1 MDNAS
6 FDMIVV
12 GGGPGGYVAA
22 IRAAQLGMKTALVEK
37 AQLGGI
43 CLNWG
48 CIPTKALLRSAD
60 VLRLVRDAAAYGIK
74 VAAPAADL
82 PAMVARSRAVAAQ
95 LNKGVTGLMKKN
107 GVTVLTGH
115 GRLAGKGRLDITAPD
130 GRTRTVSSAHIVL
143 ATGARARQ
151 LPALPADGKT
161 VWSYREALAPPALP
175 RRMLIVGAGAIGIE
189 FASFYHAV
197 GAHVTVIEMA
207 DRILPVE
214 DADISAQVAGSLAR
228 DGIVL
233 HTSTGIAQAER
244 TGAGWTVTLQGG
256 KPDGAKVEADVV
268 LVAAGIVGNVEG
280 IGLENTAVKVEKTHI
295 VTDGFGRTAEP
306 GLYAIGDVAGPPWLA
321 HKASHEGVICVEH
334 IAGLQPHAL
343 DPARIPACTYSH
355 PQVASVGLTE
365 AQARARGHQIRVGK
379 FPFAANGKAIALG
392 STGGLV
398 KVVFDE
404 GSGELLGA
412 HMVGD
417 EVTEM
422 IQGYAIAQTLETTE
436 ADLMAAVLPHPTM
449 SEAMHEAVLAAY
461 GRALHI

>member
-1 MDNAS
+1 
-6 FDMIVV
+6 MIVV

-244 TGAGWTVTLQGG
+244 AGAGWTVTLQGG
-256 KPDGAKVEADVV
+256 KPDGAKIEADVV

-306 GLYAIGDVAGPPWLA
+306 GVYAIGDVAGPPWLA

>member
-107 GVTVLTGH
+107 GVTVLAGH

-130 GRTRTVSSAHIVL
+130 GRTCTVSSAHIVL

-256 KPDGAKVEADVV
+256 KPDGAKIEADVV

-306 GLYAIGDVAGPPWLA
+306 GVYAIGDVAGPPWLA

-365 AQARARGHQIRVGK
+365 AQARARGHQIRVGR

>member
-115 GRLAGKGRLDITAPD
+115 GRLAGKGRLDIAAPD

-244 TGAGWTVTLQGG
+244 AGAGWTVTLQGG
-256 KPDGAKVEADVV
+256 KPDGAKIEADVV

-306 GLYAIGDVAGPPWLA
+306 GVYAIGDVAGPPWLA

-436 ADLMAAVLPHPTM
+436 ADLMAAMLPHPTM